1 MQDKVKIADQI
12 IRNLQ
17 DVEDPELFVDIVNL
31 GLIYGVDME
40 DSHCTVT
47 MTLTT
52 MGCPLNEYLDQEI
65 KKAVLKTL
73 GIESVDVKLVWY
85 PVWSTDRMSDAAKKA
100 LGVGKIKSEKTHLEE
115 KLLDL
120 HTSIKTFAQEY
131 PDFVQDMYDIG
142 FTRIKIP
149 GMLNT
154 VGRVMNLELGSKAMG
169 FDIEDVKKK
178 LEEKGYKFDE
188 GR

>member
-31 GLIYGVDME
+31 GLIYGVDIE

-65 KKAVLKTL
+65 KKAVY
-73 GIESVDVKLVWY
+73 V
-85 PVWSTDRMSDAAKKA
+85 
-100 LGVGKIKSEKTHLEE
+100 
-115 KLLDL
+115 
-120 HTSIKTFAQEY
+120 FAE
-131 PDFVQDMYDIG
+131 
-142 FTRIKIP
+142 R
-149 GMLNT
+149 L
-154 VGRVMNLELGSKAMG
+154 
-169 FDIEDVKKK
+169 
-178 LEEKGYKFDE
+178 
-188 GR
+188 